1 MVSCGKEFMIMKVCK
16 RVGVVR
22 LKRIDLEIVVKV
34 NLLRRMN
41 SIIAGG
47 KIENKINQIKS
58 QFSKNLNF
66 PECFL
71 TDTLAFNHTD
81 LLPSRIN
88 HKA

>member
-22 LKRIDLEIVVKV
+22 LKRIDLEV

-71 TDTLAFNHTD
+71 TDTLAFNHID